1 VRIIAL
7 KWGGVEGLDDVR
19 IDELANDE
27 ISDDILIHI
36 GQLIEEL
43 RLNELDLKE
52 LWPVKN
58 FP

>member
-27 ISDDILIHI
+27 ISDDILKHI

-43 RLNELDLKE
+43 RLNGLDLKE

>member
-1 VRIIAL
+1 MRIIAL